1 MNHADKQLN
10 NWIKECGFTEKM
22 LFNESVELLKA
33 KRLATNLIKE
43 SGRQLTAKEVLLVQK
58 FLQDM
63 GNGKKRASITRQT
76 CYRIMNIGKR
86 INRQQYRQRRKI
98 RQSFK

>member
-1 MNHADKQLN
+1 MKEAEKQLN
-10 NWIKECGFTEKM
+10 SWIKECGFTEKM
-22 LFNESVELLKA
+22 LFNESVELLRA

-58 FLQDM
+58 FLQDV

-76 CYRIMNIGKR
+76 CFRIMNIGKR

>member
-1 MNHADKQLN
+1 MKEAEKQLN

-43 SGRQLTAKEVLLVQK
+43 SGRQLTPKEVLVVQK
-58 FLQDM
+58 FLQDV

-86 INRQQYRQRRKI
+86 INRQQYKQRRKI

>member
-1 MNHADKQLN
+1 MNYAEKQLN

-22 LFNESVELLKA
+22 LFNESVELLRA

-43 SGRQLTAKEVLLVQK
+43 SGRQLTEQEVFVVQQ
-58 FLQDM
+58 FLKNI
-63 GNGKKRASITRQT
+63 GNGKKRASITKET

-86 INRQQYRQRRKI
+86 INRQQFKQRRKI